1 MADSKTVAWA
11 DVGEKHQ
18 SLNDRIYKALRE
30 AIFRGDYKPGERLT
44 EPGLAKLFG
53 VSRNPIREVLRKLQS
68 EGIVE
73 IPPRKSAR
81 VAVYSVEEIE
91 EIIELRAELE
101 GLSAQFAAGRLT
113 DDTTA
118 DFKELLDAGNKA
130 AEENDIAKLSQY
142 NEEFHSLLS
151 SSGKNRFL
159 VDYISTLRERTL
171 WLFDKVKG
179 DRSIVSW
186 KEHVGVLEAI
196 MSSDRKLAALLN
208 ARHVRKIGDEVLK
221 VMGED
226 NSAG

>member
-1 MADSKTVAWA
+1 MEDSKTVVFS

-81 VAVYSVEEIE
+81 VAVYTVEEIE

-113 DDTTA
+113 DETIEL
-118 DFKELLDAGNKA
+118 FQKLLDDGQKA
-130 AEENDIAKLSQY
+130 AKKKDIGKLRQY
-142 NEEFHSLLS
+142 NDEFHSLLS
-151 SSGKNRFL
+151 RSGKNRFL

-171 WLFDKVKG
+171 WLFEKVKG
-179 DRSIVSW
+179 DRSIESW
-186 KEHVGVLEAI
+186 NEHIAVLEAI
-196 MSSDRKLAALLN
+196 IASDKKLAALLN

-221 VMGED
+221 VINED
-226 NSAG
+226 KAKA